1 MVKTL
6 PSNVGG
12 ADPSPR
18 RGAKISHASWQKIP
32 KQNRSIAVTNSMKI
46 LKIRK
51 AVGSHSG
58 PHCCSVARSL
68 QLFATTMDCST
79 PGFPVFHHLREFAET
94 HVHEVNDAIQPSHP
108 LLPPSPPTL
117 NLSQQQGKMLSQLF
131 SMSWPFASR
140 GQTIGASASVL
151 PMKIQG

>member
-1 MVKTL
+1 MSPAQALFPPVLKVFTL
-6 PSNVGG
+6 P
-12 ADPSPR
+12 
-18 RGAKISHASWQKIP
+18 
-32 KQNRSIAVTNSMKI
+32 
-46 LKIRK
+46 RK

-58 PHCCSVARSL
+58 PHCCSVARSV

-117 NLSQQQGKMLSQLF
+117 NLSQFQGLF
-131 SMSWPFASR
+131 
-140 GQTIGASASVL
+140 Q
-151 PMKIQG
+151 